1 VEFSRRG
8 KNGALEKH
16 RSRIVAKGHLQKK
29 DIDDYFESLHLFSAR
44 MTTMQ
49 CVRSSAHLYQYQ
61 SESTRKQYPG
71 YPLEDDECLELHPTI
86 YGLKQSPRAYYL
98 LCKRVYTEIGLT
110 HLKSDEC
117 CFILVKNNVKNGH
130 KIPENFEAFLC

>member
-1 VEFSRRG
+1 VEFSQHG

-16 RSRIVAKGHLQKK
+16 RARILAKGHLQKK

-49 CVRSSAHLYQYQ
+49 CVRSSA
-61 SESTRKQYPG
+61 
-71 YPLEDDECLELHPTI
+71 
-86 YGLKQSPRAYYL
+86 PRAYYL

-110 HLKSDEC
+110 QFKSDEC